1 MGTENSKNNNEK
13 DNKENKA
20 ITKEIKEENN
30 ENIIQKSNVMQN
42 QKTVTILIPLNSGY
56 WEKSYNI
63 ETPLNQI
70 ASDFQEESNINNN
83 NNYYIEWTYKD
94 KPIEMN
100 LNPLKSIIKEDTN
113 KIYLMNKIKP
123 ISGKE
128 NLEMNISID
137 IVGKPSSDPFEIF
150 IFEPKK
156 KVIKTRLY
164 NQEKI
169 KEIGLNKYGV
179 DSAYCN
185 ANNHLFISGGMD
197 QSTSEGIGLFWEID
211 LMNNI
216 FNAPIKMFPK
226 KNHSMI
232 YIEKKVYIIGGED
245 INTLFYDEEDKDIKQ
260 WSNLNY
266 KRFEPSLIKHD
277 DYLFCFDTSKRHMN
291 NFSNEF
297 DFEKINLKSNLAEW
311 ELVKPQISSDV
322 YSVFSQKFFG
332 IAEDLSGNIIFLGGM
347 MDFDDKKND
356 INNECMNI
364 QYNANKNIIEKSSI
378 EFKEISFNEKTFLP
392 LNNNTYFILPNFNK
406 HSPKVIYYYRDKNF
420 MEINEFHTSSSN
432 KNDLDKIRATQIK
445 PSLDGLIFDQ
455 PTSHSRNSKSNIDIK
470 INVNG
475 NKLNN
480 NNSFNEIQKKVTE
493 EIKPDDIKVDIIKNN
508 ILTSESNHKDFAINN
523 SNMSLLRNQ
532 NEAKEK
538 NEKEKEKEN
547 EPKKEEKAEEIKS
560 EKENNIK
567 HYQTQVDNE
576 KCTYVNYQFYYIEKP
591 GTLIK
596 FHSSNY
602 TPLNKNSSSNTNY
615 NIRKNIKK
623 KDIILPKT
631 INRKSLKR
639 IIKKID
645 NDHIKMHNY

>member
-128 NLEMNISID
+128 NLEINISID

-185 ANNHLFISGGMD
+185 ANNHLFISGGVD
-197 QSTSEGIGLFWEID
+197 QSTSESIGLFWEID

-297 DFEKINLKSNLAEW
+297 DFEKINLKSNLPEW
-311 ELVKPQISSDV
+311 ELVKPW
-322 YSVFSQKFFG
+322 
-332 IAEDLSGNIIFLGGM
+332 GN
-347 MDFDDKKND
+347 
-356 INNECMNI
+356 
-364 QYNANKNIIEKSSI
+364 
-378 EFKEISFNEKTFLP
+378 
-392 LNNNTYFILPNFNK
+392 
-406 HSPKVIYYYRDKNF
+406 
-420 MEINEFHTSSSN
+420 
-432 KNDLDKIRATQIK
+432 
-445 PSLDGLIFDQ
+445 DGF
-455 PTSHSRNSKSNIDIK
+455 
-470 INVNG
+470 
-475 NKLNN
+475 
-480 NNSFNEIQKKVTE
+480 
-493 EIKPDDIKVDIIKNN
+493 
-508 ILTSESNHKDFAINN
+508 
-523 SNMSLLRNQ
+523 
-532 NEAKEK
+532 
-538 NEKEKEKEN
+538 
-547 EPKKEEKAEEIKS
+547 
-560 EKENNIK
+560 
-567 HYQTQVDNE
+567 
-576 KCTYVNYQFYYIEKP
+576 
-591 GTLIK
+591 
-596 FHSSNY
+596 
-602 TPLNKNSSSNTNY
+602 
-615 NIRKNIKK
+615 
-623 KDIILPKT
+623 
-631 INRKSLKR
+631 
-639 IIKKID
+639 
-645 NDHIKMHNY
+645 